1 MSDNHNNFVTALI
14 ISGIFLVFK
23 FIEMRYLLKKDIPLK
38 LLLRDTLLVYIS
50 SVLGLF
56 ILEQINDTVV
66 IKKTTSAFTDSPDF

>member
-1 MSDNHNNFVTALI
+1 MSENHNNFVTAFI

-23 FIEMRYLLKKDIPLK
+23 FLEMRYILKQDIPLK
-38 LLLRDTLLVYIS
+38 LLFRDTLIVYIS

-66 IKKTTSAFTDSPDF
+66 RKKPTTAFTDSPDF